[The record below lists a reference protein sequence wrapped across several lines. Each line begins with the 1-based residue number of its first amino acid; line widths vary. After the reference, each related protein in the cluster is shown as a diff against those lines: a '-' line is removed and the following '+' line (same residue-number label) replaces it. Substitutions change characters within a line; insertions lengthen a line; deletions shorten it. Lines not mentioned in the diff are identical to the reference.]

1 MKVMIKSTGAFE
13 VNCEPEYLVSDKD
26 FLKILNSPDVRK
38 DLLTQMNKEEVIVGR
53 LGTEHNG
60 KFFSIFDKNKL
71 HDLVSSISQL
81 KKVGYYARL
90 WFRFRFK
97 LIRV

>member
-26 FLKILNSPDVRK
+26 FLKILNSSDTRK
-38 DLLTQMNKEEVIVGR
+38 NLLTQMNKEEVIVGR
-53 LGTEHNG
+53 LGTEYDG
-60 KFFSIFDKNKL
+60 KFFSIFDKSKL

-90 WFRFRFK
+90 
-97 LIRV
+97 